1 MAPHITRA
9 GLIAFFVLA
18 DSSAFVSA
26 SVTGLVDRDVVWLT
40 LALLLLPSSMFGGYV
55 GSKLFKRFGG
65 EKFKPVTIGLVIVIA
80 FVSAGRVLL

>member
-1 MAPHITRA
+1 VTPHITRA

-26 SVTGLVDRDVVWLT
+26 SITGLVDRDVVWLT
-40 LALLLLPSSMFGGYV
+40 LALLPSSMFGGYV

-65 EKFKPVTIGLVIVIA
+65 EKCKPVTIGLVIVIA